1 MLCCDGEV
9 PEKWLWVMFI
19 NDLNTFWVGVSPVL
33 RIWVWLRGYDDF
45 DAVLICLML
54 GQEGSVWLSV
64 VTG

>member
-1 MLCCDGEV
+1 
-9 PEKWLWVMFI
+9 MFI